1 MTAALPVGLTAP
13 QWHALAH
20 ALHETYMEVFPS
32 PSVEER
38 LGALEPG
45 AWVAVTCSPT
55 RGVGPTLELCTR
67 LAARG
72 FRLVPHVAARMVR
85 DRAHLGE
92 ILRRIADLGV
102 DSIFVPGGDAPQ
114 PLGRYTR
121 ALELLRDIAD
131 HDHRLRHIG
140 VAAHPE
146 GHPAADDETLLREL
160 EVKQAC
166 ASYLVTQMCFDAAK
180 LAAWLHLIRA
190 RGITLA
196 AWIGLPGVFDRSA
209 LLAASLRI
217 GVGASLRQLR
227 NRGGATGRLL
237 APRTYRPDALLYGLA
252 PALAQPALG
261 IAGFHLFC
269 FNAVAQSE
277 DWRRRFLAE
286 SRAHATGASP

>member
-1 MTAALPVGLTAP
+1 MTSLDRPLGEEEDASFGDLLPADAPGPEDEVHISLRTDALKAALGEKSE
-13 QWHALAH
+13 LAD
-20 ALHETYMEVFPS
+20 YV
-32 PSVEER
+32 
-38 LGALEPG
+38 
-45 AWVAVTCSPT
+45 
-55 RGVGPTLELCTR
+55 
-67 LAARG
+67 
-72 FRLVPHVAARMVR
+72 
-85 DRAHLGE
+85 
-92 ILRRIADLGV
+92 
-102 DSIFVPGGDAPQ
+102 
-114 PLGRYTR
+114 
-121 ALELLRDIAD
+121 
-131 HDHRLRHIG
+131 
-140 VAAHPE
+140 
-146 GHPAADDETLLREL
+146 
-160 EVKQAC
+160 
-166 ASYLVTQMCFDAAK
+166 VTQMCFDAAK

-227 NRGGATGRLL
+227 NRGGAIGRLL